1 MLNMKLIMKI
11 IEETEDWAIHIRR
24 ELHQWPELSDK
35 EIYTRDRIEKE
46 MLSLGIPTE
55 RILETGLVGTLN
67 LGSTPSEQ
75 SDDKVVALR
84 ADMDALPIQEE
95 CKFEF
100 CSKRDNV
107 MHACG
112 HDVHMAVLLGTAR
125 VLSKI
130 KSQINGTVKF
140 IFQPAEE
147 TTGGAERMIKEG
159 CLKVNSADRKVDYIL
174 GLHVKPDLTA
184 GTIGLKYG
192 KMHASSDMFSITV
205 KGKSAHGA
213 YPHEGIDTIVIA
225 AQIIANTQSIISRNI
240 NPINS
245 AVITFGSIHG
255 GSAKNIITDT
265 VVMEGTIRTLNSNTR
280 EFLKNRLAEVV
291 EYTAQANRA
300 TAEIH
305 FEAGYPATV
314 NNDKVVD
321 KLKEATSQVLGY
333 STQNSGL
340 KEGLKIEKIED
351 PTMGVEDFAYFLR
364 EIPGAFF
371 YLGSG
376 FEEKQNSGLH
386 SGKFYV
392 NEDCIIVG
400 ILAEVLGC
408 LKLLETEINL

>member
-1 MLNMKLIMKI
+1 MLNMKLIMKT
-11 IEETEDWAIHIRR
+11 IEETEDWAINIRR
-24 ELHQWPELSDK
+24 ELHKWPELSG
-35 EIYTRDRIEKE
+35 EENHTRDRIERE
-46 MLSLGIPTE
+46 MLSLEISTE

-67 LGSTPSEQ
+67 LGSPSSEQ
-75 SDDKVVALR
+75 AHHKVVALR
-84 ADMDALPIQEE
+84 ADMDALPIEEE
-95 CKFEF
+95 CKSEF
-100 CSKRDNV
+100 CSKRDKV

-130 KSQINGTVKF
+130 KNQINGTVKF

-159 CLKVNSADRKVDYIL
+159 CLKVNTEDRKVDYIL

-192 KMHASSDMFSITV
+192 KMHASSDLFSITV

-213 YPHEGIDTIVIA
+213 YPHEGIDTIVIS
-225 AQIIANTQSIISRNI
+225 AQMISNVQSIISRNI

-255 GSAKNIITDT
+255 GNAKNIITDT
-265 VVMEGTIRTLNSNTR
+265 VVMEGTIRTLNPNTR
-280 EFLKNRLAEVV
+280 ELLKNRLAEIV
-291 EYTAQANRA
+291 EYTAEANRA

-314 NNDKVVD
+314 NDDRVVD
-321 KLKEATSQVLGY
+321 KIKEATSQVLEY
-333 STQNSGL
+333 TALDTRL
-340 KEGLKIEKIED
+340 KEQLKIEKIED
-351 PTMGVEDFAYFLR
+351 PTMGVEDFAYFLK

-376 FEEKQNSGLH
+376 FEEKQNPGLH
-386 SGKFYV
+386 SGKFHV
-392 NEDCIIVG
+392 NEDCIKIG